1 MASPEVDPSSTSSG
15 LRGNV
20 GWVGIVFFVVAT
32 AAPLTVVFGSLPPAL
47 TFGGIGIPGAML
59 VAGIVLIFFAVG
71 FTAMSR

>member
-20 GWVGIVFFVVAT
+20 GWVGIVFFVVAA

-47 TFGGIGIPGAML
+47 ILQML
-59 VAGIVLIFFAVG
+59 RVLRGDEVEYTREFKLLN
-71 FTAMSR
+71 